1 MSAKIGVLAVQ
12 GSFMEHIKSLERVKK
27 KDIFK
32 CHAILVVEIRSADDV
47 TEDLK
52 GLIIP
57 GGESTAMLKFLDTL
71 FLAKIKSWVED
82 YKRPVWG
89 SCAGMIL
96 LADKVRGGTYTDSV
110 KSLCLDWSSQC

>member
-71 FLAKIKSWVED
+71 FLAKIKSWVEE
-82 YKRPVWG
+82 YQRPVWG

-96 LADKVRGGTYTDSV
+96 LADEVRGGTYTESV
-110 KSLCLDWSSQC
+110 